1 MIRVVL
7 KPRKA
12 RPLFARH
19 PWVFAGSI
27 ARLEGE
33 RGPLS
38 AEPSPGEEVA
48 VVSHEGAFVA
58 RGLYNP
64 ASAIR
69 VRLYRWEDEPLDA
82 SFWADR
88 VDAAL
93 RLRRDVLGLDKP
105 GGACRL
111 IFSEGDGLSGLT
123 VDRYDR
129 WLVAQFTSLALFER
143 RDALLDVLAEKTG
156 CEGIFLR
163 TERGIASREGLN
175 LPPQTEAARGTLP
188 DAPISIVENG
198 LTFEVDPRAGQKTG
212 FYLDQRNNR
221 AAVAAMASG
230 RRVLDLF
237 CYSGA
242 FALGCLAT
250 GGATYAMG
258 VDSSAPAIEL
268 ARRNAVANKVG
279 HARFETADVFEAL
292 AKLRDANETFGLV
305 ICDPPKFARSA
316 QAVDD
321 AVRGYVR
328 LNTAALSV
336 LSPGGV
342 LATCSC
348 SGNIDRNT
356 FAQVLGLVAEATGRT
371 IQVLDQKGQAADHPV
386 SASCLESD
394 YLKCFLCRVS

>member
-1 MIRVVL
+1 
-7 KPRKA
+7 
-12 RPLFARH
+12 
-19 PWVFAGSI
+19 
-27 ARLEGE
+27 
-33 RGPLS
+33 
-38 AEPSPGEEVA
+38 
-48 VVSHEGAFVA
+48 
-58 RGLYNP
+58 LYNP

-69 VRLYRWEDEPLDA
+69 VRLYRWEDEALDA
-82 SFWADR
+82 PMWADR
-88 VDAAL
+88 IDAAL
-93 RLRRDVLGLDKP
+93 RLRRDVLGLDTP

-129 WLVAQFTSLALFER
+129 WLVAQFTSLALFEH
-143 RDALLDVLAEKTG
+143 RDVLLDLLAEKTG

-163 TERGIASREGLN
+163 TERGIASREGLS

-188 DAPISIVENG
+188 DAPVAIEENG

-221 AAVAAMASG
+221 AVVAAMASG

-242 FALGCLAT
+242 FALGCLAK

-268 ARRNAVANKVG
+268 ARKNAVANKVG
-279 HARFETADVFEAL
+279 HARFEAADVFEAL
-292 AKLRDANETFGLV
+292 AKLRDANEKFGLI

-336 LSPGGV
+336 LEPGGV

-348 SGNIDRNT
+348 SGHVDRDA

-371 IQVLDQKGQAADHPV
+371 IQILDQKGQAADHPV